1 MEAQIVFSQDCIIL
15 DACCIINLYA
25 SGQMGDILKSI
36 SKSVAVAAYVRD
48 EEALRI
54 FGGQA
59 GNETEE
65 YERIDLQPIIDRG
78 LLRVVTPETE
88 AENITFVNFAA
99 TLDDGEAI
107 TGAIALHR
115 NWAIGT
121 DDRKAISFFTQ
132 NMSHLQVISTLEL
145 IKYWVDTANPP
156 LETICLALQK
166 VRVRARYE
174 PNLKHKL
181 YLWWQKYKE
190 IESGSQRTS

>member
-1 MEAQIVFSQDCIIL
+1 
-15 DACCIINLYA
+15 
-25 SGQMGDILKSI
+25 
-36 SKSVAVAAYVRD
+36 
-48 EEALRI
+48 
-54 FGGQA
+54 
-59 GNETEE
+59 
-65 YERIDLQPIIDRG
+65 LQPIIDRG

-107 TGAIALHR
+107 TRAIALHR

>member
-1 MEAQIVFSQDCIIL
+1 MEAKIVFSQDCIIL

-54 FGGQA
+54 FCGQA

-65 YERIDLQPIIDRG
+65 YERIDLQPFIDRG

-99 TLDDGEAI
+99 ALDDGEAI

-145 IKYWVDTANPP
+145 IKYWVDIANPP

-181 YLWWQKYKE
+181 YLW
-190 IESGSQRTS
+190 